1 MSSNLILITMN
12 KEQINKVVDK
22 VYPQIVKKLGGKQA
36 NVKLYHNIY
45 DKLGAISNE
54 EFSENPSAEY
64 DHNSKTIY
72 LYYSAIDSTEEI
84 IKSLLHEHTHSMQS
98 RKLFK
103 LIYECGHIYSTHPYE
118 KQAIKAEL
126 NWKNYE

>member
-1 MSSNLILITMN
+1 MN
-12 KEQINKVVDK
+12 KDKISKVVDK

-36 NVKLYHNIY
+36 KIKLHHDIY
-45 DKLGAISNE
+45 ERLGAINNE

-64 DHNSKTIY
+64 NYGDKTIY

-98 RKLFK
+98 KKLFK
-103 LIYECGHIYSTHPYE
+103 LIYECGHVYSTHPYE
-118 KQAIKAEL
+118 KQAKKAEL
-126 NWKNYE
+126 KWKEYENK

>member
-1 MSSNLILITMN
+1 MN
-12 KEQINKVVDK
+12 KDKISKVVDK

-36 NVKLYHNIY
+36 KIKLHHDIY
-45 DKLGAISNE
+45 ERLGAINNE

-64 DHNSKTIY
+64 NYGNKTIY

-98 RKLFK
+98 KKLFK
-103 LIYECGHIYSTHPYE
+103 LIYECGHVYSTHPYE
-118 KQAIKAEL
+118 KQAKKAEL
-126 NWKNYE
+126 KWKEYENK

>member
-1 MSSNLILITMN
+1 MN
-12 KEQINKVVDK
+12 KDKISKVVDK

-36 NVKLYHNIY
+36 KIKLHHDIY
-45 DKLGAISNE
+45 ERLGAINNE

-64 DHNSKTIY
+64 NYSNKTIY

-98 RKLFK
+98 KKLFK
-103 LIYECGHIYSTHPYE
+103 LIYECGHVYSTHPYE
-118 KQAIKAEL
+118 KQAKKAEL
-126 NWKNYE
+126 KWKEYENK

>member
-36 NVKLYHNIY
+36 NVKLHHNIY
-45 DKLGAISNE
+45 DRLGAIYNE
-54 EFSENPSAEY
+54 EFSENLSAEY

>member
-64 DHNSKTIY
+64 DYNSKTIY
-72 LYYSAIDSTEEI
+72 LYYSAIDSVEET

-98 RKLFK
+98 KKLFE
-103 LIYECGHIYSTHPYE
+103 LIYECGHVYSTHPYE

-126 NWKNYE
+126 DWKDYE

>member
-1 MSSNLILITMN
+1 MN
-12 KEQINKVVDK
+12 KDKISKVVDK

-36 NVKLYHNIY
+36 KIKLHHDIY
-45 DKLGAISNE
+45 ERLGAINNE

-64 DHNSKTIY
+64 NYSDKTIY

-98 RKLFK
+98 KKLFK

-118 KQAIKAEL
+118 KQAKKAEL
-126 NWKNYE
+126 KWKEYENK

>member
-1 MSSNLILITMN
+1 MKKDKISEI
-12 KEQINKVVDK
+12 VDK

-36 NVKLYHNIY
+36 KIKLHHDIY
-45 DKLGAISNE
+45 ERLGAINNE

-64 DHNSKTIY
+64 NYGDKTIY
-72 LYYSAIDSTEEI
+72 LYYSAIGSTEEI

-98 RKLFK
+98 KKLFK

-118 KQAIKAEL
+118 KQAMKAEL
-126 NWKNYE
+126 KWKDYENK

>member
-1 MSSNLILITMN
+1 MN
-12 KEQINKVVDK
+12 KDKISKVVGK

-36 NVKLYHNIY
+36 KIKLHHDIY
-45 DKLGAISNE
+45 ERLGAINNE

-64 DHNSKTIY
+64 NYGDKTIY

-98 RKLFK
+98 KKLFK
-103 LIYECGHIYSTHPYE
+103 LIYECGHVYSTHPYE
-118 KQAIKAEL
+118 KQAKKAEL
-126 NWKNYE
+126 KWKEYENK

>member
-1 MSSNLILITMN
+1 MN
-12 KEQINKVVDK
+12 KDKISKVVDK

-36 NVKLYHNIY
+36 KIKLHHDIY
-45 DKLGAISNE
+45 ERLGAINNE

-64 DHNSKTIY
+64 NYSDKTIY

-98 RKLFK
+98 KKLFK
-103 LIYECGHIYSTHPYE
+103 LIYECGHVYSTHPYE
-118 KQAIKAEL
+118 KQAKKAEL
-126 NWKNYE
+126 KWKEYENK